1 MEGKTS
7 KYSISACRK
16 NAKEKR
22 NISKREY
29 YKKNQE
35 KLAEKARE
43 RMKRLREKRKL
54 QSETDLKGRGSVA
67 TRASAKERKSR
78 EKRAAHVRA
87 RKMERKRE
95 EERVELRKQHR
106 RRQTENCVRNY
117 REKRKLADDQ
127 ARPESEEECVTPT
140 AFSSRMAKKGPK
152 EKVTPTLPQS
162 PRKKSEVVQ
171 TLANSPTTRRL
182 LEKRGFLQSSSDK
195 QNIEAMKSVMAD
207 LKQGLAQ
214 VKSAKSTDQRAAYSV
229 ARSLVFGAAVKKNR
243 LQSRVANLVGVKR
256 QQVARGIARREK
268 VLKGIR
274 HVGSRQRGK

>member
-106 RRQTENCVRNY
+106 RRQTKNCVRNY
-117 REKRKLADDQ
+117 REKRKQ

-182 LEKRGFLQSSSDK
+182 LEKRRFLQSSSDK